1 MFDPERIDMLMR
13 LRGRGI
19 SDNAALRAFELIP
32 RKAFLPREHAA
43 TAYQPLSLP
52 IACGQ
57 DMSAPYDIA
66 IMTQM
71 LELAPEHKLLEVG
84 TGSGYH
90 AALLSQICRRV
101 YTVERYHTLLRSAEA
116 QFEALGIVNVVSRHG
131 DGRYGW
137 PGQAPFDR
145 ILLTCGVRAMP
156 DSLLKQLAPGG
167 KIVAVCDGQLT
178 VASKARIRIEERVIL
193 PMSLPMIEAG
203 KSKVI

>member
-19 SDNAALRAFELIP
+19 SDNNVLRAMELVP
-32 RKAFLPREHAA
+32 RKNFLSREHLAS
-43 TAYQPLSLP
+43 AYLPMTLP

-57 DMSAPYDIA
+57 EMSSPYDIA
-66 IMTQM
+66 IMSQM
-71 LELAPEHKLLEVG
+71 LELEPDHKLLEIG

-90 AALLSQICRRV
+90 AAVLSQICRRV
-101 YTVERYHTLLRSAEA
+101 YTVERYHGLLKGAEA

-167 KIVAVCDGQLT
+167 RIAAACDGQFT
-178 VASKARIRIEERVIL
+178 IATKARVRTEERQIM

-203 KSKVI
+203 KSKIL